1 MSETKTLIECPFC
14 GEDDFDKI
22 GLKIHLAF
30 HCNEYLNTPMQD
42 PPRNDDDDGML
53 DERLL
58 LNAEEK
64 E

>member
-1 MSETKTLIECPFC
+1 MRDTKMIKCPFC

-22 GLKIHLAF
+22 GLKIHLVLYCETYA
-30 HCNEYLNTPMQD
+30 NTPMQD
-42 PPRNDDDDGML
+42 PKDDDGMK

-58 LNAEEK
+58 LNAEE